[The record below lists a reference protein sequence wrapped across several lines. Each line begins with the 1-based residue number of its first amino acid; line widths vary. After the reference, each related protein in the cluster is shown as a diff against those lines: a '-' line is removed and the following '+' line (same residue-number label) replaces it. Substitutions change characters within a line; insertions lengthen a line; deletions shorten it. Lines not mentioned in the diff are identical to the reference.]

1 VPEPSKETSKVN
13 VSNVNVAVTDLADV
27 IDTVHTGPTTES
39 HPDHESNDDPPA
51 GVAVTSTD
59 VPDR

>member
-1 VPEPSKETSKVN
+1 
-13 VSNVNVAVTDLADV
+13 VNVAVTDFADV

-59 VPDR
+59 VPVA